1 MSSAAATAD
10 ARPEPAPGEEFSAAL
25 ALVNTRLLAGGE
37 PADLIASAPRAGAWL
52 AGRGLLPAGAGV
64 GDDDAARLRA
74 LREVIRTLFA
84 ARAAGAVPAADVVAA
99 FNRALALTPVVAA
112 LNGDEAGPRRDQA
125 PLAPAPDLVGVALTR
140 LAADALTVL
149 TSADG
154 RLPAPCGAHGCIR
167 WFLRTHAARQWCSDR
182 CGDRVRAAR
191 HYARRH
197 PSAKA

>member
-1 MSSAAATAD
+1 MSSAAAAAD
-10 ARPEPAPGEEFSAAL
+10 AGPEPAPGEELSAAL
-25 ALVNTRLLAGGE
+25 ALVNTRLLAGAE
-37 PADLIASAPRAGAWL
+37 PADLIAAAPRAGAWL
-52 AGRGLLPAGAGV
+52 TGRGLLPAGAGV
-64 GDDDAARLRA
+64 GDGDAARLRA

-84 ARAAGAVPAADVVAA
+84 ARAGGDVPAADVVAV
-99 FNRALALTPVVAA
+99 FNQALASTPVVAV
-112 LNGDEAGPRRDQA
+112 LNWDGAAPRRDQA
-125 PLAPAPDLVGVALTR
+125 PAAAAPDPVGVALTR

-191 HYARRH
+191 HYARRR
-197 PSAKA
+197 PAAKA

>member
-1 MSSAAATAD
+1 MSSAAAAAD
-10 ARPEPAPGEEFSAAL
+10 ARPEPAPGEELSAAL

-37 PADLIASAPRAGAWL
+37 PVDLIASAPRAGAWL
-52 AGRGLLPAGAGV
+52 TGRGLFPAGSGF
-64 GDDDAARLRA
+64 GDGDAARLRA

-84 ARAAGAVPAADVVAA
+84 ARGAGDVPAAEAVAA
-99 FNRALALTPVVAA
+99 FNQALALTPVVAV
-112 LNGDEAGPRRDQA
+112 LSWDEAGARRDQV
-125 PLAPAPDLVGVALTR
+125 PLAPAPDAVGVALTR

-149 TSADG
+149 TSGDG

-167 WFLRTHAARQWCSDR
+167 WFLRTHASRQWCSDR

-197 PSAKA
+197 PAAEA